1 MKEFEHELKGEAMIL
16 VNSAYTAIAARSGSL
31 EVLGTPYMIALME
44 KATCS
49 ACESLLDEGETTVGT
64 AINIT
69 HDKASGLGELI
80 KASATLKAV
89 DGRKLTF
96 DVIATDSKEDIIGKG
111 TITRFVVTGERFMS
125 KVESKY
131 GLKQ

>member
-80 KASATLKAV
+80 KAIATLKAV

-111 TITRFVVTGERFMS
+111 TITRFVVNGERFMS
-125 KVESKY
+125 KVESK
-131 GLKQ
+131 

>member
-1 MKEFEHELKGEAMIL
+1 MKEFEHELKGEAMTL

-31 EVLGTPYMIALME
+31 EVLGTPFMIALME

-80 KASATLKAV
+80 KASATLKTV
-89 DGRKLTF
+89 EGRKLTF
-96 DVIATDSKEDIIGKG
+96 EVIATDSKEDIIGKG
-111 TITRFVVTGERFMS
+111 TITRFVVNDERFMS
-125 KVESKY
+125 KVESK
-131 GLKQ
+131 

>member
-80 KASATLKAV
+80 KATATLKAV

-96 DVIATDSKEDIIGKG
+96 DVLATDSKEDIIGKG
-111 TITRFVVTGERFMS
+111 TITRFVVNGERFMS
-125 KVESKY
+125 KVESK
-131 GLKQ
+131 

>member
-80 KASATLKAV
+80 KATATLKAV
-89 DGRKLTF
+89 NGRKLTF

-111 TITRFVVTGERFMS
+111 TITRFVVNGERFMS
-125 KVESKY
+125 KVESK
-131 GLKQ
+131 

>member
-31 EVLGTPYMIALME
+31 EVLGTPFMIALME

-64 AINIT
+64 AINVT

-111 TITRFVVTGERFMS
+111 TITRFVVNGERFMS
-125 KVESKY
+125 KVEST
-131 GLKQ
+131 

>member
-80 KASATLKAV
+80 KASATLKAIE
-89 DGRKLTF
+89 GRKLTF

-111 TITRFVVTGERFMS
+111 TITRFVVNGERFMS
-125 KVESKY
+125 KVESK
-131 GLKQ
+131 

>member
-64 AINIT
+64 AINVT

-80 KASATLKAV
+80 KATATLKTV
-89 DGRKLTF
+89 EGRKLTF

-111 TITRFVVTGERFMS
+111 TITRFVVNGERFMS
-125 KVESKY
+125 KVESK
-131 GLKQ
+131 

>member
-1 MKEFEHELKGEAMIL
+1 MKEFEHELKGGAMIL

-111 TITRFVVTGERFMS
+111 TITRFVVNGERFMS
-125 KVESKY
+125 KVESK
-131 GLKQ
+131 

>member
-1 MKEFEHELKGEAMIL
+1 MKEFEHELKGEAMTL

-31 EVLGTPYMIALME
+31 EVFGTPFMIALME

-49 ACESLLDEGETTVGT
+49 ACESLLDEGETTVST

-80 KASATLKAV
+80 NASATLKAV

-111 TITRFVVTGERFMS
+111 TITRFVVNGERFMS
-125 KVESKY
+125 KVESK
-131 GLKQ
+131 

>member
-1 MKEFEHELKGEAMIL
+1 MKEFQHELKGEAMIL

-80 KASATLKAV
+80 KATATLKAV

-111 TITRFVVTGERFMS
+111 TITRFVVNGERFMS
-125 KVESKY
+125 KVESK
-131 GLKQ
+131 

>member
-49 ACESLLDEGETTVGT
+49 ACESLLDDGETTVGT

-111 TITRFVVTGERFMS
+111 TITRFVVNGERFMS
-125 KVESKY
+125 KVESK
-131 GLKQ
+131 

>member
-1 MKEFEHELKGEAMIL
+1 MKEFEHELKGEAMTL

-31 EVLGTPYMIALME
+31 EVLGTPFMIALME

-80 KASATLKAV
+80 KATATLKAV

-96 DVIATDSKEDIIGKG
+96 EVIATDSKEDIIGKG
-111 TITRFVVTGERFMS
+111 TITRFVVNGERFMS
-125 KVESKY
+125 KVESK
-131 GLKQ
+131 

>member
-1 MKEFEHELKGEAMIL
+1 MKEFEHELKGEAMTL

-31 EVLGTPYMIALME
+31 EVLGTPFMIALME

-80 KASATLKAV
+80 KATATLKAV
-89 DGRKLTF
+89 EGRKLTF
-96 DVIATDSKEDIIGKG
+96 DVIATDSKEGIIGKG
-111 TITRFVVTGERFMS
+111 TITRFVVNGERFMS
-125 KVESKY
+125 KVESK
-131 GLKQ
+131 

>member
-1 MKEFEHELKGEAMIL
+1 MKEFKHELKGEAMTL

-31 EVLGTPYMIALME
+31 EVFGTPFMIALME

-111 TITRFVVTGERFMS
+111 TITRFVVNGERFMS
-125 KVESKY
+125 KVESK
-131 GLKQ
+131 

>member
-1 MKEFEHELKGEAMIL
+1 MKEFQHELKGEAMIL

-111 TITRFVVTGERFMS
+111 TITRFVVNGERFMS
-125 KVESKY
+125 KVESK
-131 GLKQ
+131 

>member
-16 VNSAYTAIAARSGSL
+16 VNSVYTAIAARSGSL
-31 EVLGTPYMIALME
+31 EVLGTPFMIALME

-111 TITRFVVTGERFMS
+111 TITRFVVNGERFMS
-125 KVESKY
+125 KVESK
-131 GLKQ
+131 

>member
-1 MKEFEHELKGEAMIL
+1 MKEFQNELKGEAMTL

-31 EVLGTPYMIALME
+31 EVFGTPFMIALME
-44 KATCS
+44 KATCT
-49 ACESLLDEGETTVGT
+49 ACENLLDEGETTVGT

-80 KASATLKAV
+80 KATATLKAV

-96 DVIATDSKEDIIGKG
+96 DVVATDSKEDIIGKG
-111 TITRFVVTGERFMS
+111 TITRFVVNGERFMS
-125 KVESKY
+125 KVESK
-131 GLKQ
+131 Q

>member
-80 KASATLKAV
+80 KATATLKTV
-89 DGRKLTF
+89 DGRKLNF

-111 TITRFVVTGERFMS
+111 TITRFVVNGERFMS
-125 KVESKY
+125 KVESK
-131 GLKQ
+131 

>member
-1 MKEFEHELKGEAMIL
+1 MKEFQHELKGEAMTL

-31 EVLGTPYMIALME
+31 EVLGTPFMIALME

-111 TITRFVVTGERFMS
+111 TITRFVVNGERFMS
-125 KVESKY
+125 KVESK
-131 GLKQ
+131 

>member
-1 MKEFEHELKGEAMIL
+1 MKEFEHELKGEAMTL

-31 EVLGTPYMIALME
+31 EVFGTPFMIALME

-49 ACESLLDEGETTVGT
+49 ACESMLDEGETTVGT

-80 KASATLKAV
+80 KATATLKAV

-111 TITRFVVTGERFMS
+111 TITRFVVNGERFMS
-125 KVESKY
+125 KVESK
-131 GLKQ
+131 

>member
-64 AINIT
+64 AINVT

-80 KASATLKAV
+80 KASATLKTV
-89 DGRKLTF
+89 EGRKLTF

-111 TITRFVVTGERFMS
+111 TITRFVVNGERFMS
-125 KVESKY
+125 KVESK
-131 GLKQ
+131 

>member
-31 EVLGTPYMIALME
+31 EVLGTPFMIALME

-80 KASATLKAV
+80 KATATLKAV

-111 TITRFVVTGERFMS
+111 TITRFVVNGERFMS
-125 KVESKY
+125 KVESK
-131 GLKQ
+131 

>member
-31 EVLGTPYMIALME
+31 EVLGTPYMIELME

-111 TITRFVVTGERFMS
+111 TITRFVVNGERFMS
-125 KVESKY
+125 KVESK
-131 GLKQ
+131 

>member
-31 EVLGTPYMIALME
+31 GVLGTPYMIALME

-89 DGRKLTF
+89 EGRKLTF

-111 TITRFVVTGERFMS
+111 TITRFVVNGERFMS
-125 KVESKY
+125 KVESK
-131 GLKQ
+131 

>member
-1 MKEFEHELKGEAMIL
+1 MKEFEHELKGEAMTL

-31 EVLGTPYMIALME
+31 EVFGTPFMIALME

-49 ACESLLDEGETTVGT
+49 ACESMLDEGETTVGT

-80 KASATLKAV
+80 KASATLKTV

-111 TITRFVVTGERFMS
+111 TITRFVVNGERFMS
-125 KVESKY
+125 KVESK
-131 GLKQ
+131 

>member
-31 EVLGTPYMIALME
+31 KVLGTPYMIALME

-111 TITRFVVTGERFMS
+111 TITRFVVNGERFMS
-125 KVESKY
+125 KVESK
-131 GLKQ
+131 

>member
-80 KASATLKAV
+80 KATATLKAV
-89 DGRKLTF
+89 EGRKLTF

-111 TITRFVVTGERFMS
+111 TITRFVVNGERFMS
-125 KVESKY
+125 KVESK
-131 GLKQ
+131 

>member
-64 AINIT
+64 AINVT

-111 TITRFVVTGERFMS
+111 TITRFVVNGERFMS
-125 KVESKY
+125 KVESK
-131 GLKQ
+131 

>member
-31 EVLGTPYMIALME
+31 EVLGTPFMIALME
-44 KATCS
+44 KATYS

-111 TITRFVVTGERFMS
+111 TITRFVVNGERFMS
-125 KVESKY
+125 KVESK
-131 GLKQ
+131 

>member
-69 HDKASGLGELI
+69 HNKASGLGELI

-89 DGRKLTF
+89 EGRKLTF

-111 TITRFVVTGERFMS
+111 TITRFVVNGERFMS
-125 KVESKY
+125 KVESK
-131 GLKQ
+131 

>member
-1 MKEFEHELKGEAMIL
+1 MKEFEHELKGEAMTL

-31 EVLGTPYMIALME
+31 EVFGTPFMIALME

-49 ACESLLDEGETTVGT
+49 ACESMLDEGETTVGT

-111 TITRFVVTGERFMS
+111 TITRFVVNGERFMS
-125 KVESKY
+125 KVESK
-131 GLKQ
+131 

>member
-1 MKEFEHELKGEAMIL
+1 MKEFQHELKGEAMIL

-31 EVLGTPYMIALME
+31 EVLGTPFMIALME

-80 KASATLKAV
+80 KATATLKAV

-111 TITRFVVTGERFMS
+111 TITRFVVNGERFMS
-125 KVESKY
+125 KVESK
-131 GLKQ
+131 